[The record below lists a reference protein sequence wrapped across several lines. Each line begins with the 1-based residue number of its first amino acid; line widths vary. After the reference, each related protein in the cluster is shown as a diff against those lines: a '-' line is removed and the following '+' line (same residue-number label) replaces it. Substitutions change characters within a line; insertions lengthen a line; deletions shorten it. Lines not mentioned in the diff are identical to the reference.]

1 LCCNGA
7 LHASVTVRLE
17 HVRLVRNLGLTIEK
31 TDGDEVGFRQPCPL
45 YQKDR
50 CSVYPHHP
58 PTCQEYR
65 CALLQKYADGDVT
78 LEDSL
83 AITRTAKELLADR
96 DGEHDLRGSGAL
108 RQANPEVVLRAVAFD
123 IYRTKHFRLPSRSS
137 HCSVGAD
144 ARAGD
149 SRLRVNMAVSFS
161 QRVRV
166 APDVLF
172 RFVGEEGVL
181 VNLNTELS
189 LTLNPVGTRMWS
201 VLSSA
206 SSIQAAY
213 DELLQEYEIEPAQ
226 LRADLEEFID
236 QLLGQKLIDPLGV
249 S

>member
-1 LCCNGA
+1 
-7 LHASVTVRLE
+7 
-17 HVRLVRNLGLTIEK
+17 
-31 TDGDEVGFRQPCPL
+31 
-45 YQKDR
+45 
-50 CSVYPHHP
+50 
-58 PTCQEYR
+58 
-65 CALLQKYADGDVT
+65 
-78 LEDSL
+78 
-83 AITRTAKELLADR
+83 
-96 DGEHDLRGSGAL
+96 
-108 RQANPEVVLRAVAFD
+108 
-123 IYRTKHFRLPSRSS
+123 
-137 HCSVGAD
+137 
-144 ARAGD
+144 
-149 SRLRVNMAVSFS
+149 MAVSFS